1 MAANAANYDKI
12 KTAHASLGSA
22 TWVFLFP
29 LGAIVMALVRHPH
42 VWILHAGL
50 QITGLLAITVG
61 SAMGI
66 WMARDQQE
74 VSTSELRRNFQ

>member
-1 MAANAANYDKI
+1 MAANAANYDNI

-22 TWVFLFP
+22 AWVFIFP
-29 LGAIVMALVRHPH
+29 LGAIIMALVRHPR
-42 VWILHAGL
+42 VWIFHAGL
-50 QITGLLAITVG
+50 QIVGLIAITVG

-74 VSTSELRRNFQ
+74 VRTC

>member
-1 MAANAANYDKI
+1 MADPANYDSI

-22 TWVFLFP
+22 AWVFIFP
-29 LGAIVMALVRHPH
+29 LGTIVIALVRHPR
-42 VWILHAGL
+42 VWIFHAGL
-50 QITGLLAITVG
+50 QIVGLLAITVG

-74 VSTSELRRNFQ
+74 VSTS